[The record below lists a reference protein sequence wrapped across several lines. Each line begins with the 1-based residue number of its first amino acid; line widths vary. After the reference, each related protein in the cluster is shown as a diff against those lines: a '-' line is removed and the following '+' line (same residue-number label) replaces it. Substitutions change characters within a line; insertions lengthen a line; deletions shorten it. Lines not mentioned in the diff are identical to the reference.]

1 MNATELKA
9 LLAAYTTRLQ
19 TIYKEQGVAMSNKQ
33 YIGDG
38 VYIQSRDSAFIGK
51 EIVLTTEDGVSVS
64 NTIILGPAEVA
75 NLMKYW
81 EEC

>member
-1 MNATELKA
+1 
-9 LLAAYTTRLQ
+9 
-19 TIYKEQGVAMSNKQ
+19 MSNKQ